1 MNANAMKKGLTAVL
15 LAVCLVPLGCA
26 TSDDAASSR
35 GATTESPVSAPMRA
49 ETRRTIDIY
58 AAVIR
63 RLVTRD
69 HTFGQTEPPFEVI
82 YVLDG
87 AVQGAADPQRTLDE
101 PDRAQR
107 FASEIKDGL
116 TEELEDL
123 PELTFVGRRSAV
135 IEGAGDAAG
144 PGRVMNGGVLL
155 TLGPIVARGS
165 NAEVEA
171 SLWLNGLAGQW
182 LTYVVR
188 KREGTWE
195 VTGTTGPVSIS

>member
-1 MNANAMKKGLTAVL
+1 MNANALTKRLSPAL

-26 TSDDAASSR
+26 TSNDAANSR
-35 GATTESPVSAPMRA
+35 GATTEVPASGPMRT

-69 HTFGQTEPPFEVI
+69 HTFGQTEPPFKVI

-87 AVQGAADPQRTLDE
+87 AVQGAADPQKTLDE

-116 TEELEDL
+116 AEELEDL
-123 PELTFVGRRSAV
+123 PGLTFVGRRSAV
-135 IEGAGDAAG
+135 IEEAGDAVG

-155 TLGPIVARGS
+155 TLGPIVATGT

-171 SLWLNGLAGQW
+171 NLWLNGLVGQW

-188 KREGTWE
+188 KRDGTWQ

>member
-1 MNANAMKKGLTAVL
+1 MNTNAMKKSLTPAL

-26 TSDDAASSR
+26 SGDSANSR

-69 HTFGQTEPPFEVI
+69 HTFGQTEPPFKVI

-87 AVQGAADPQRTLDE
+87 AVQGAADTQRTLDDH
-101 PDRAQR
+101 DRKQR
-107 FASEIKDGL
+107 FGSEIKDGL
-116 TEELEDL
+116 KEQLDDL
-123 PELTFVGRRSAV
+123 PKLAFVGRRSAV
-135 IEGAGDAAG
+135 IQGGGDAAG
-144 PGRVMNGGVLL
+144 PGRVVNGGVLL
-155 TLGPIVARGS
+155 TLGPIVGGGTRV
-165 NAEVEA
+165 EVEA
-171 SLWLNGLAGQW
+171 SLWLNGRAGQW

-188 KREGTWE
+188 KREGTWH